1 MLDEASE
8 LPGTKGIMLTSDDFL
23 IGLDQF
29 GERIQPLMRSRPR
42 IVAAS

>member
-1 MLDEASE
+1 MLDEASG
-8 LPGTKGIMLTSDDFL
+8 LPGTEGMMLTLDDFL

-29 GERIQPLMRSRPR
+29 GERIQRLMRSRPR

>member
-1 MLDEASE
+1 MLDEASG
-8 LPGTKGIMLTSDDFL
+8 LPGSKGIMLTLDDFL

-42 IVAAS
+42 ILAAS